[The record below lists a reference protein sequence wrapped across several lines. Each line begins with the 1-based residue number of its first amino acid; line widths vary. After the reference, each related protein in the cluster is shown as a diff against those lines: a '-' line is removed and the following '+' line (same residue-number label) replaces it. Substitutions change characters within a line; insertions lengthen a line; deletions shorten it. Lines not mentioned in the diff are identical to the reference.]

1 MKIMLTEWPQGRLPP
16 YFLCVQVS
24 AVYNGM
30 YVESFK
36 MKYKNGKLQLAV
48 ARLDSYEDTGSTPT
62 VAVGIWASADA

>member
-1 MKIMLTEWPQGRLPP
+1 MD
-16 YFLCVQVS
+16 
-24 AVYNGM
+24 
-30 YVESFK
+30 VESFK